1 MKMKTRKN
9 RSVTQRRN
17 NPSNKYTRRKRGGK
31 VIGSG
36 GYGCVFR
43 PALRC
48 KGASRRLSKTISKL
62 MLNKHVKRESSEIA
76 KFLPILRK
84 IPNYKDYFIIE
95 NPKVCRP
102 APLTN
107 SDLDQFDANCKALT
121 KRDIYK
127 KNINKKLSDISSIN
141 LRDGGL
147 DLGNYLSSDLT
158 IDQMKNVNTWL
169 IQLLVNGIIPMNE
182 RHVYHADVKEANMVV
197 DLRDKHIRLI
207 DWGLSAYT
215 TGKSIPS
222 IMQNKPLQ
230 YNLPFSMILFNNT
243 FNTMYSAF
251 LKTQTD
257 LLNAEELNTFVKI
270 YMEKWTKKRGKG
282 HIRTITEIWKGLT
295 GKQDITSS
303 IIVPYLSA
311 VLLEYTREGRFD
323 LMGYFNQIFL
333 KLIDLWGFIMSYS
346 TFLETGYTNE
356 KINNLIITY
365 LYRMPT
371 KPIDIDNLV
380 SDLQDLF

>member
-1 MKMKTRKN
+1 MKTRKN
-9 RSVTQRRN
+9 RSMTRRGD

-43 PALRC
+43 PALKC

-62 MLNKHVKRESSEIA
+62 MLNKHIDREFNEIA

-102 APLTN
+102 APLTK
-107 SDLDQFDANCKALT
+107 SDLYQFDVNCKAMT
-121 KRDIYK
+121 KRDINK
-127 KNINKKLSDISSIN
+127 KNINQNLSKISSIN
-141 LRDGGL
+141 LRDGGI
-147 DLGNYLSSDLT
+147 DLGNYLSSELT
-158 IDQMKNVNTWL
+158 TDQMKAVNTWL
-169 IQLLVNGIIPMNE
+169 IQLLLNGIVPMNE

-197 DLRDKHIRLI
+197 DLRDKRIRLI

-230 YNLPFSMILFNNT
+230 YNLPFSMILFNST
-243 FNTMYSAF
+243 FKTMYSAF

-257 LLNAEELNTFVKI
+257 PLNIKSLNTFVKV
-270 YMEKWTKKRGKG
+270 YVEEWTKKRGKG
-282 HIRTITEIWKGLT
+282 HIKTIIAIWKGLT
-295 GKQDITSS
+295 GKQDIINS

-311 VLLEYTREGRFD
+311 VLLEYTRDGQFD
-323 LMGYFNQIFL
+323 LMGYFNQVFL

-356 KINNLIITY
+356 KINNLLITY
-365 LYRMPT
+365 LYRTPT

-380 SDLQDLF
+380 NDLRDLF

>member
-9 RSVTQRRN
+9 RSVTRRGDS
-17 NPSNKYTRRKRGGK
+17 PSNKYTRRKRGGK

-43 PALRC
+43 PALKC

-62 MLNKHVKRESSEIA
+62 MLNKHVKHESSEIA
-76 KFLPILRK
+76 KFLPILQK

-102 APLTN
+102 APLTK
-107 SDLDQFDANCKALT
+107 SDLDQFDVNCKAMN
-121 KRDIYK
+121 KRDIHK
-127 KNINKKLSDISSIN
+127 KNINKNLSKISSIN
-141 LRDGGL
+141 LRDGGIE
-147 DLGNYLSSDLT
+147 LGVYLSSDLT
-158 IDQMKNVNTWL
+158 TDQMKNVNTWL

-182 RHVYHADVKEANMVV
+182 RHVYHADVKESNMVI

-230 YNLPFSMILFNNT
+230 YNLSFSMILFNNT
-243 FNTMYSAF
+243 FKTMYSAF

-270 YMEKWTKKRGKG
+270 YIEEWTNKRGKG
-282 HIRTITEIWKGLT
+282 HIKTITSIWKGLT
-295 GKQDITSS
+295 GKQDIANS

-311 VLLEYTREGRFD
+311 VLLGYTRKGQFD
-323 LMGYFNQIFL
+323 LMGYFNQVFL

-356 KINNLIITY
+356 RINNLIITY

-380 SDLQDLF
+380 NDLQDLF

>member
-9 RSVTQRRN
+9 RSMTRRGD

-43 PALRC
+43 PALKC

-62 MLNKHVKRESSEIA
+62 MLNKHIDREFNEIA

-102 APLTN
+102 APLTK
-107 SDLDQFDANCKALT
+107 SDLYQFDVNCKAMT
-121 KRDIYK
+121 KRDINK
-127 KNINKKLSDISSIN
+127 KNINQNLSKISSIN
-141 LRDGGL
+141 LRDGGI
-147 DLGNYLSSDLT
+147 DLGNYLSSELT
-158 IDQMKNVNTWL
+158 TDQMKAVNTWL
-169 IQLLVNGIIPMNE
+169 IQLLLNGIVPMNE

-197 DLRDKHIRLI
+197 DLRDKRIRLI

-230 YNLPFSMILFNNT
+230 YNLPFSMILFNST
-243 FNTMYSAF
+243 FKTMYSAF

-257 LLNAEELNTFVKI
+257 PLNIKSLNTFVKV
-270 YMEKWTKKRGKG
+270 YVEEWTKKRGKG
-282 HIRTITEIWKGLT
+282 HIKTIIAIWKGLT
-295 GKQDITSS
+295 GKQDIINS

-311 VLLEYTREGRFD
+311 VLLEYTRDGQFD
-323 LMGYFNQIFL
+323 LMGYFNQVFL

-356 KINNLIITY
+356 KINNLLITY
-365 LYRMPT
+365 LYRTPT

-380 SDLQDLF
+380 NDLRDLF